1 MVVLVVASLVLG
13 FCVEFVLG
21 TDAIVGVVA
30 WGIFIVESWW
40 VRTQWACV
48 AISVGAVWA
57 WRILILLL
65 WNLFKVSER

>member
-21 TDAIVGVVA
+21 TDAIIGVVA
-30 WGIFIVESWW
+30 RGVFVVESWW

-57 WRILILLL
+57 GRILILRL
-65 WNLFKVSER
+65 WNLFVVSER